1 MKAFKHPN
9 VVELI
14 GMCLDSPDG
23 FPLMISP
30 FYPNGNLKTYLQK
43 SRGCSLMVT
52 TLPEVILEKH
62 LSACMF
68 NGSNQN
74 VVNCASCKIGL
85 VSIKVTVLCCVCC
98 VCMCVC
104 VCVCVCF
111 KLISFI
117 CSGYI
122 HIYFNRNVFGY
133 CTRNNVYDRKGIC
146 SRRPCCTKLHVSP

>member
-1 MKAFKHPN
+1 MKTFKHPN

-23 FPLMISP
+23 FPLVISP

-52 TLPEVILEKH
+52 TLPEVIFEKH

-74 VVNCASCKIGL
+74 VVNCASCKI
-85 VSIKVTVLCCVCC
+85 SIKVTSSE
-98 VCMCVC
+98 CVC
-104 VCVCVCF
+104 VCVCVCVHMC
-111 KLISFI
+111 LL
-117 CSGYI
+117 CVC
-122 HIYFNRNVFGY
+122 VF
-133 CTRNNVYDRKGIC
+133 
-146 SRRPCCTKLHVSP
+146 